1 MSDIDEAEIHQ
12 SDTAADNSDAPDD
25 LDALLAQFDA
35 ETARPASANGHDE
48 NAADAANG
56 ADHSQGSKPAETSG
70 DLSDVDW
77 FLTQVELSDKEM
89 DLRSRRAQLYT
100 KEKAINDAVENYIS
114 VRQQEQHEA
123 DLKTAISQVRGDMD
137 SKFFDDKFVTA
148 FIDKEARENTKLQE
162 LWQNR
167 LNNPRPLA
175 AAANQLAKD
184 FQKTYSRMPDPN
196 VTEDRAMVAAA
207 IRGASAPAQTEPP
220 PNYARLSNADMRDEM
235 RKLGIQPNF

>member
-1 MSDIDEAEIHQ
+1 
-12 SDTAADNSDAPDD
+12 
-25 LDALLAQFDA
+25 
-35 ETARPASANGHDE
+35 
-48 NAADAANG
+48 
-56 ADHSQGSKPAETSG
+56 
-70 DLSDVDW
+70 
-77 FLTQVELSDKEM
+77 
-89 DLRSRRAQLYT
+89 
-100 KEKAINDAVENYIS
+100 
-114 VRQQEQHEA
+114 
-123 DLKTAISQVRGDMD
+123 
-137 SKFFDDKFVTA
+137 KFFDDKFVTA

-235 RKLGIQPNF
+235 RKLGIQPNLQKRGNQKAHKNNTASEKKNWPPLVGLGGSGRKKGGGPKKTKAENGT

>member
-1 MSDIDEAEIHQ
+1 MDEPEIQQTDTPDQSSGADDI
-12 SDTAADNSDAPDD
+12 S
-25 LDALLAQFDA
+25 ALLAQFEA
-35 ETARPASANGHDE
+35 ETARPAAANGHDE

-56 ADHSQGSKPAETSG
+56 ADRSQVGEPPETPG
-70 DLSDVDW
+70 ELSDVDW
-77 FLTQVELSDKEM
+77 LLKQVELENKEM
-89 DLRSRRAQLYT
+89 DLRGQRAQLNT
-100 KEKAINDAVENYIS
+100 KEKAINDTIENYIS

-148 FIDKEARENTKLQE
+148 FIDKEARDNLKLQE
-162 LWQNR
+162 IWQNR
-167 LNNPRPLA
+167 FNNPRALA
-175 AAANQLAKD
+175 TAINHLAKD

-196 VTEDRAMVAAA
+196 VTEDRALVAAA

>member
-1 MSDIDEAEIHQ
+1 MDEPEIQQTDTPDQSSGADDI
-12 SDTAADNSDAPDD
+12 S
-25 LDALLAQFDA
+25 ALLAQFEA
-35 ETARPASANGHDE
+35 ETARPAAANGHDE

-56 ADHSQGSKPAETSG
+56 ADRSQVGEPPETPG
-70 DLSDVDW
+70 ELSDVDW
-77 FLTQVELSDKEM
+77 LLKQVELENKEM
-89 DLRSRRAQLYT
+89 DLRGQRAQLNT
-100 KEKAINDAVENYIS
+100 KEKAINDTIENYIS

-123 DLKTAISQVRGDMD
+123 DLKTAILQVRGDMD

-148 FIDKEARENTKLQE
+148 FIDKEARDNIKLQE
-162 LWQNR
+162 IWQNR
-167 LNNPRPLA
+167 FNNPRALA
-175 AAANQLAKD
+175 TAINHLAKD

-196 VTEDRAMVAAA
+196 VTEDRALVAAA

>member
-1 MSDIDEAEIHQ
+1 
-12 SDTAADNSDAPDD
+12 
-25 LDALLAQFDA
+25 
-35 ETARPASANGHDE
+35 
-48 NAADAANG
+48 
-56 ADHSQGSKPAETSG
+56 
-70 DLSDVDW
+70 
-77 FLTQVELSDKEM
+77 M
-89 DLRSRRAQLYT
+89 DLRGQRAQLNT
-100 KEKAINDAVENYIS
+100 KEKAINDTIENYIS

-148 FIDKEARENTKLQE
+148 FIDKEARDNIKLQE
-162 LWQNR
+162 IWQNR
-167 LNNPRPLA
+167 FNNPRALA
-175 AAANQLAKD
+175 TAINHLAKD

-196 VTEDRAMVAAA
+196 VTEDRALVAAA

>member
-1 MSDIDEAEIHQ
+1 MDEPEIQQTDTPDQSSGADDI
-12 SDTAADNSDAPDD
+12 S
-25 LDALLAQFDA
+25 ALLAQFEA
-35 ETARPASANGHDE
+35 ETARPAAANGHDE

-56 ADHSQGSKPAETSG
+56 ADRSQVGEPPETPG
-70 DLSDVDW
+70 ELSDVDW
-77 FLTQVELSDKEM
+77 LLKQVELENKEM
-89 DLRSRRAQLYT
+89 DLRGQRAQLYT
-100 KEKAINDAVENYIS
+100 KEKAINDTIENYIS

-123 DLKTAISQVRGDMD
+123 DLKTTIAQVRGDMD

-148 FIDKEARENTKLQE
+148 FIDKEARDNLKLQE

-167 LNNPRPLA
+167 FNNPRALA
-175 AAANQLAKD
+175 TAINQLAKD

>member
-1 MSDIDEAEIHQ
+1 VPDMDEPEIQQTDTSADSSDELE
-12 SDTAADNSDAPDD
+12 T
-25 LDALLAQFDA
+25 LLAQYVS
-35 ETARPASANGHDE
+35 ETSRPAAGNGH
-48 NAADAANG
+48 NAADAPHNG
-56 ADHSQGSKPAETSG
+56 ADHSQVSEPAETSG
-70 DLSDVDW
+70 DGSDVDW
-77 FLTQVELSDKEM
+77 LLRQVELENKEM
-89 DLRSRRAQLYT
+89 DLRGQRAQLYT
-100 KEKAINDAVENYIS
+100 KEKEINDTIENYIS
-114 VRQQEQHEA
+114 VRQQEQHEE

-175 AAANQLAKD
+175 TAINQLAKD
-184 FQKTYSRMPDPN
+184 FQKTYSRMPDPD

-220 PNYARLSNADMRDEM
+220 LNYSRLSNPEMRDEM
-235 RKLGIQPNF
+235 RKLGVEPNF

>member
-1 MSDIDEAEIHQ
+1 MSDMDEPEIQ
-12 SDTAADNSDAPDD
+12 QTDTAADSSDE
-25 LDALLAQFDA
+25 LETLLAQYVA
-35 ETARPASANGHDE
+35 ETSRPAAVNGHADDS
-48 NAADAANG
+48 ADAPHNG
-56 ADHSQGSKPAETSG
+56 ADRSQVSEPTETSG
-70 DLSDVDW
+70 DGFDVDW
-77 FLTQVELSDKEM
+77 LLKQVELENKEM
-89 DLRSRRAQLYT
+89 DLRGQRAQLYT
-100 KEKAINDAVENYIS
+100 KEKAINDTIENYIS

-148 FIDKEARENTKLQE
+148 FIDKEARDNIKLQE
-162 LWQNR
+162 IWQNR
-167 LNNPRPLA
+167 FNNLRALA
-175 AAANQLAKD
+175 TAINHLAKD

-196 VTEDRAMVAAA
+196 VTEDRALVAAA

>member
-1 MSDIDEAEIHQ
+1 MDEPEIQQTDTPDQSSGADDI
-12 SDTAADNSDAPDD
+12 S
-25 LDALLAQFDA
+25 ALLAQFEA
-35 ETARPASANGHDE
+35 ETARPAAANGHDE

-56 ADHSQGSKPAETSG
+56 ADRSQVGEPPETPG
-70 DLSDVDW
+70 ELSDVDW
-77 FLTQVELSDKEM
+77 LLKQVELENKEM
-89 DLRSRRAQLYT
+89 DLRGQRAQLNT
-100 KEKAINDAVENYIS
+100 KEKAINDTIENYIS

-148 FIDKEARENTKLQE
+148 FIDKEARDNIKLQE
-162 LWQNR
+162 IWQNR
-167 LNNPRPLA
+167 FNNPRALA
-175 AAANQLAKD
+175 TAINHLAKD

-196 VTEDRAMVAAA
+196 VTEDRALVAAA

>member
-1 MSDIDEAEIHQ
+1 MDEPEIQ
-12 SDTAADNSDAPDD
+12 QTDTAADSSDE
-25 LDALLAQFDA
+25 LETLLAQYVA
-35 ETARPASANGHDE
+35 ETSRPAAVNGHADDS
-48 NAADAANG
+48 ADAPHNG
-56 ADHSQGSKPAETSG
+56 ADRSQVSEPTETSG
-70 DLSDVDW
+70 DGFDVDW
-77 FLTQVELSDKEM
+77 LLKQVELENKEM
-89 DLRSRRAQLYT
+89 DLRGQRAQLYT
-100 KEKAINDAVENYIS
+100 KEKAINDTIENYIS

-148 FIDKEARENTKLQE
+148 FIDKEARDNIKLQE
-162 LWQNR
+162 IWQNR
-167 LNNPRPLA
+167 FNNLRALA
-175 AAANQLAKD
+175 TAINHLAKD

-196 VTEDRAMVAAA
+196 VTEDRALVAAA

>member
-1 MSDIDEAEIHQ
+1 MDEPEIQQTDTPDQSSGADDI
-12 SDTAADNSDAPDD
+12 S
-25 LDALLAQFDA
+25 ALLAQFEA
-35 ETARPASANGHDE
+35 ETARPAAANGHDE

-56 ADHSQGSKPAETSG
+56 ADRSQVGEPPETPG
-70 DLSDVDW
+70 ELSDVDW
-77 FLTQVELSDKEM
+77 LLKQVELENKEM
-89 DLRSRRAQLYT
+89 DLRGQRAQLYT
-100 KEKAINDAVENYIS
+100 KEKAINDTIENYIS

-123 DLKTAISQVRGDMD
+123 DLKITIAQVRGDMD

-148 FIDKEARENTKLQE
+148 FIDKEARDNLKLQE
-162 LWQNR
+162 IWQNR
-167 LNNPRPLA
+167 FNNPRALA
-175 AAANQLAKD
+175 TAINHLAKD

>member
-1 MSDIDEAEIHQ
+1 MDEPEIQQTDTPDQSSGADDI
-12 SDTAADNSDAPDD
+12 S
-25 LDALLAQFDA
+25 ALLAQFEA
-35 ETARPASANGHDE
+35 ETARPAAANGHDE

-56 ADHSQGSKPAETSG
+56 ADRSQVGEPPETPG
-70 DLSDVDW
+70 ELSDVDW
-77 FLTQVELSDKEM
+77 LLKQVELENKEM
-89 DLRSRRAQLYT
+89 DLRGQRAQLNT
-100 KEKAINDAVENYIS
+100 KEKAINDTIENYIS